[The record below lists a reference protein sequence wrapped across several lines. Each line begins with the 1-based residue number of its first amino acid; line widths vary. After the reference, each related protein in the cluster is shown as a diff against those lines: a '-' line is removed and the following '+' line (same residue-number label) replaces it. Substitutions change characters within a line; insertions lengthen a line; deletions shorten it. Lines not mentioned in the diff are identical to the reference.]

1 MAYVRKR
8 STKRSYKKRPYY
20 RKRRFNMRRRGIGRM
35 GRCSVLRW
43 SAKDTTNNCHVQ
55 YVGNDVNNSAD
66 FGITFTVT
74 DAANS
79 TDMTNLFD
87 NYRITRVMYRWV
99 AIRSTDWASTTTL
112 RGYDIRVTWCHDF
125 NSATTISRLAQMQ
138 RSNVR
143 ECLLNQT
150 KMTSKWYSLKPAVLQ
165 QLYEGATTT
174 AYSPKWKQWLDTN
187 DPAPHYG
194 ILGTYSELNAGLGLR
209 LEAKLYFDLKGVV

>member
-1 MAYVRKR
+1 MVYARKR
-8 STKRSYKKRPYY
+8 STKRSYKKRTYV
-20 RKRRFNMRRRGIGRM
+20 RRRRFNMVRKAGGRM
-35 GRCSVLRW
+35 GHLRVVRW

-66 FGITFTVT
+66 FSIQFAISDT
-74 DAANS
+74 ANS
-79 TDMTNLFD
+79 SELTGLFD
-87 NYRITRVMYRWV
+87 NYRVNRVMYRWV

-125 NSATTISRLAQMQ
+125 QSSSTISRLAQMQ

-143 ECLLNQT
+143 EALLNQT
-150 KMTSKWYSLKPAVLQ
+150 KMATRWYSLKPAALAQ
-165 QLYEGATTT
+165 MWESATSS
-174 AYSPKWKQWLDTN
+174 AYSPKWKQWLDTG

-209 LEAKLYFDLKGVV
+209 LEAKLYMELKGVV